1 VHPFGKI
8 ICSGKGDYNSG
19 WQRPMPGSVRD
30 LTLFVAVYEERSF
43 TAAAER
49 ERATQSGVSQ
59 HIRKLEDTLGVRLFT
74 RSKGEVQ
81 PTPAGDALYLKSI
94 DILRLYDAAKKAVK
108 SYGKGLEG
116 QLVVGLM
123 PTMTRS
129 VLAPALARFV
139 ADNPNVSIN
148 VIEAYSATLTQQVRA
163 AEIDFAI
170 VPAFACPPGLSS
182 RLFLRT
188 PEVLVSN
195 PSLGLAHGTPVRLA
209 ALSPVKLVLP
219 GKPNTRRH
227 TLETYC
233 AANGVSIERLIELD
247 AMLATLDL
255 VARSDWM
262 TVLPGIMMALDD
274 GTQHRVNP
282 LAEPPFWLDLVL
294 IEPSQRTMTA
304 PARSFLSHLEAE
316 AQRLNTRWT
325 AEVTVGAGRR
335 PRAERPGRGAQLS
348 RRRPG
353 RPPRPDAS

>member
-1 VHPFGKI
+1 
-8 ICSGKGDYNSG
+8 
-19 WQRPMPGSVRD
+19 MPGSVRD
-30 LTLFVAVYEERSF
+30 LTLFVAVYEQRSF

-49 ERATQSGVSQ
+49 EGATQSGVSQ

-94 DILRLYDAAKKAVK
+94 DILRLYDAAKQAVR

-116 QLVVGLM
+116 PLVVGLM

-195 PSLGLAHGTPVRLA
+195 PSSGLAHGAPVRLA
-209 ALSPVKLVLP
+209 GLSPVKLVLP
-219 GKPNTRRH
+219 GRGNTRRH

-294 IEPSQRTMTA
+294 IEPSHRSMTTA
-304 PARSFLSHLEAE
+304 ALAFLAALEAE
-316 AQRLNTRWT
+316 AQRLNLRWSEPDGAARAEHTPRRLGLTRRRP
-325 AEVTVGAGRR
+325 ARR
-335 PRAERPGRGAQLS
+335 PRAGAS
-348 RRRPG
+348 
-353 RPPRPDAS
+353 

>member
-1 VHPFGKI
+1 
-8 ICSGKGDYNSG
+8 
-19 WQRPMPGSVRD
+19 MPGSVRD
-30 LTLFVAVYEERSF
+30 LTLFVAVYEQRSF
-43 TAAAER
+43 TAAAAR

-59 HIRKLEDTLGVRLFT
+59 HIRKLEDSLGVRLFT
-74 RSKGEVQ
+74 RSKGEVL

-94 DILRLYDAAKKAVK
+94 DILRLYDAAKKAVR

-170 VPAFACPPGLSS
+170 VPAFACPPGLKS

-195 PSLGLAHGTPVRLA
+195 PSLGLAHGAPVRLA
-209 ALSPVKLVLP
+209 GLSPVKLVLP
-219 GKPNTRRH
+219 GRGNTRRH

-233 AANGVSIERLIELD
+233 AANGVGIARLIELD

-255 VARSDWM
+255 VARSDWL

-294 IEPSQRTMTA
+294 IEPAHRSMTA
-304 PARSFLSHLEAE
+304 AASAFLLELEAE
-316 AQRLNTRWT
+316 AQRLNLRWT
-325 AEVTVGAGRR
+325 AEVAASAQATRGQ
-335 PRAERPGRGAQLS
+335 RGAQPS
-348 RRRPG
+348 RRRAR
-353 RPPRPDAS
+353 RPPQRGAS

>member
-1 VHPFGKI
+1 
-8 ICSGKGDYNSG
+8 
-19 WQRPMPGSVRD
+19 MPGSVRD
-30 LTLFVAVYEERSF
+30 LTLFVAVYEQRSF

-49 ERATQSGVSQ
+49 EGATQSGVSQ

-94 DILRLYDAAKKAVK
+94 DILRLYDAAKQAVR

-116 QLVVGLM
+116 ELVVGLM

-139 ADNPNVSIN
+139 ADHPNVSIN

-170 VPAFACPPGLSS
+170 VPAFACPPGLMS

-195 PSLGLAHGTPVRLA
+195 PSLGLAHGAPVRLA
-209 ALSPVKLVLP
+209 GLSPVKLILP
-219 GKPNTRRH
+219 GRGNTRRH
-227 TLETYC
+227 SLETYC
-233 AANGVSIERLIELD
+233 AANGVSIERLLELD

-294 IEPSQRTMTA
+294 IEPSQRSMTA
-304 PARSFLSHLEAE
+304 AARAFVAQLEAE
-316 AQRLNTRWT
+316 AQRLNRRWGPD
-325 AEVTVGAGRR
+325 AAPKPEKGAGNAAKKAAAQGAR
-335 PRAERPGRGAQLS
+335 RPGRGRRLS
-348 RRRPG
+348 

>member
-1 VHPFGKI
+1 
-8 ICSGKGDYNSG
+8 
-19 WQRPMPGSVRD
+19 MPGSVRD

-43 TAAAER
+43 TAAAAR

-59 HIRKLEDTLGVRLFT
+59 HVRKLEDTLGVRLFT
-74 RSKGEVQ
+74 RNKGEVQ
-81 PTPAGDALYLKSI
+81 PTPAGNALYLKSI
-94 DILRLYDAAKKAVK
+94 DILRLYDAAKQAVR

-139 ADNPNVSIN
+139 ADNPNVGIN

-195 PSLGLAHGTPVRLA
+195 PSLGLAHGAPVRLA
-209 ALSPVKLVLP
+209 GLSPVKLVLP
-219 GKPNTRRH
+219 GRGNTRRH

-274 GTQHRVNP
+274 GRQHRVNP

-304 PARSFLSHLEAE
+304 AARAFLAQLEAE
-316 AQRLNTRWT
+316 AQRLNLRWT
-325 AEVTVGAGRR
+325 ADVAAGAGKGA
-335 PRAERPGRGAQLS
+335 RAGRGGAPT
-348 RRRPG
+348 RRRAC
-353 RPPRPDAS
+353 RPPRRPPAS

>member
-1 VHPFGKI
+1 
-8 ICSGKGDYNSG
+8 
-19 WQRPMPGSVRD
+19 MPGSVRD

-43 TAAAER
+43 TGAAER

-59 HIRKLEDTLGVRLFT
+59 HVRKLEDTLGVRLFT
-74 RSKGEVQ
+74 RNKGEVQ
-81 PTPAGDALYLKSI
+81 PTPAGNALYLKSI
-94 DILRLYDAAKKAVK
+94 DILRLYDAAKQAVR

-139 ADNPNVSIN
+139 ADNPNVGIN

-195 PSLGLAHGTPVRLA
+195 PSLGLVHGAPVRLA
-209 ALSPVKLVLP
+209 GLSPVKLVLP
-219 GKPNTRRH
+219 GRGNTRRH

-262 TVLPGIMMALDD
+262 TVLPGVMMALDD
-274 GTQHRVNP
+274 GSQHRVNP

-294 IEPSQRTMTA
+294 IEPAQRTMTA
-304 PARSFLSHLEAE
+304 AARAFLSQLEAE
-316 AQRLNTRWT
+316 AQRLNLRWT
-325 AEVTVGAGRR
+325 ADVTAGAGKAART
-335 PRAERPGRGAQLS
+335 GRGGAPT
-348 RRRPG
+348 RRRAC
-353 RPPRPDAS
+353 RPPRRPHAS